1 MLQVQHVSMHA
12 YLGYVRDLDF
22 TRLVRQGLTTNPLS
36 WQGNV
41 DYRKSALY
49 YATLGRAFRH
59 CFSLQK
65 KPFIHK
71 YNDRENH

>member
-1 MLQVQHVSMHA
+1 MIQVQHVSMHA

-41 DYRKSALY
+41 DYRKSALDY
-49 YATLGRAFRH
+49 DTLGRAF
-59 CFSLQK
+59 
-65 KPFIHK
+65 
-71 YNDRENH
+71 